1 MSTTRCESYSFP
13 WIFKGCQERTG
24 PDRGVELYPP
34 STPSSGQSDF
44 RGLSGQGEKKTL
56 PGALASVSKFI
67 CVAAKDPHPGSGI
80 LTGFPFDRRREE
92 SRALKRSF
100 PIS

>member
-1 MSTTRCESYSFP
+1 FP
-13 WIFKGCQERTG
+13 WIFKGRQGRTG
-24 PDRGVELYPP
+24 PDR
-34 STPSSGQSDF
+34 
-44 RGLSGQGEKKTL
+44 KTL

-67 CVAAKDPHPGSGI
+67 YVAVKDPHPGSGI